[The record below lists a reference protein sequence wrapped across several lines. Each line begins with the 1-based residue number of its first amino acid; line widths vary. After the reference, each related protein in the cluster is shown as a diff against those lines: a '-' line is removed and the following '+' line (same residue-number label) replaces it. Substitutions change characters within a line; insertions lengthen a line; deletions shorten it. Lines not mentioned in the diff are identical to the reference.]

1 MRLEEAHQLL
11 VGAEAMRRAGLGIVT
26 GVAVAV
32 VLALG
37 GCGDDAASPPPT
49 GPLAEALAGIGGG
62 GANGSLGVGWADR
75 QLVEETGAG
84 ARLIA
89 DALGPNART
98 VIEAAPRLRRR
109 FGLDPLSAE
118 RFVSVGGSYAFG
130 LRLDGVDGRRLA
142 RALVA
147 AGGRARQA
155 GPLELINIGDYAV
168 VPEPLLSSGV
178 LGLGAFDAFSRR
190 LTVLAISDRARAAL
204 LGRGDRLLDEPTYRA
219 AADCLGDVIA
229 ARLIP
234 DNLILSTELGVDV
247 VAVGVR
253 AEDEEVLCVL
263 GGTEERAAD
272 IASALETSLAPGAR
286 DPGSG
291 EPLSD
296 SVAAVEVDSGADE
309 GVEVVRAE
317 VTLAAGQPPGFLF
330 GTVSRGSVVAL
341 ITGSPRT
348 FNP

>member
-1 MRLEEAHQLL
+1 
-11 VGAEAMRRAGLGIVT
+11 
-26 GVAVAV
+26 
-32 VLALG
+32 
-37 GCGDDAASPPPT
+37 
-49 GPLAEALAGIGGG
+49 
-62 GANGSLGVGWADR
+62 NGSLGVGWADR
-75 QLVEETGAG
+75 RLVEESGSG

-89 DALGPNART
+89 DALGPNAGT

-109 FGLDPLSAE
+109 FGLDPLSAG

-147 AGGRARQA
+147 AGGRARQT
-155 GPLELINIGDYAV
+155 GGLELIEIGDYAV

-229 ARLIP
+229 ARLVP

-253 AEDEEVLCVL
+253 AADEEVLCVL
-263 GGTEERAAD
+263 GGTGERAAEV
-272 IASALETSLAPGAR
+272 ASALETSLAPDAR

-296 SVAAVEVDSGADE
+296 SVAAVEVDSGPYE
-309 GVEVVRAE
+309 GVEAVRAE
-317 VTLAAGQPPGFLF
+317 VTLAAGQAPGFLF
-330 GTVSRGSVVAL
+330 GTISRGSVVAL
-341 ITGSPRT
+341 ITGSRRT